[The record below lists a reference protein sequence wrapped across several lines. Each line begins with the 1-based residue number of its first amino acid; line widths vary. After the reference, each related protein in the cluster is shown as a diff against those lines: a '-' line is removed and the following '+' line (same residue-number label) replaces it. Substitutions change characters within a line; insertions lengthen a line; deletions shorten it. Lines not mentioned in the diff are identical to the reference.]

1 MRPFGRG
8 APLFA
13 QVLGLVVLSMVL
25 VHVVLATL
33 VLTLPPPPPEIYRLS
48 DIARALRAPGE
59 TKVDGARPLVVQKV
73 ARPPVESATPM
84 RGRWRDDVRQ
94 SLAESLH
101 VRPADVV
108 VATEGRRRML
118 RSLAVDLRGPR
129 PATRIAP
136 PHGPGGPPTENT
148 IFFREDPPGPPPPG
162 DLVVRGDGPLPGD
175 QGPPPA
181 FAGDVVGLAAGGPG
195 GGPGRDGVRAFNER
209 VLFAPFKVAVR
220 QPGGTWLVA
229 RPKPSLRLASWQ
241 THILL
246 TIGLSALLVA
256 PVAWLFARRL
266 SAPIAVFA
274 EAADRLGRDPRAPPL
289 EVAGSREVVA
299 ATEAFNR
306 MQERLRRYVEDRTA
320 MVGAIAH
327 DLRTPL
333 TRLRFRIEAAPD
345 EVRSKLAAE
354 IDQMDAMISATL
366 AFVRDTTR
374 AGPREKLELSSLV
387 ETVLDEAAETGS
399 DATALPSTRLVVE
412 GDPVGLKR
420 LIANLVENA
429 LKYGHRARG
438 RTFTE
443 DGCAIVEIE
452 DDGPGVP
459 HLEIERL
466 FEPFYRGE
474 PSRNR
479 ETGGAG
485 LGLAVVRSIARA
497 HGGDVTLHNRTGGG
511 LTARVSLPL

>member
-1 MRPFGRG
+1 MKTFGRG

-33 VLTLPPPPPEIYRLS
+33 IATVPPPPPEVYRLS
-48 DIARALRAPGE
+48 DVVRALRTPGVVE
-59 TKVDGARPLVVQKV
+59 VENARPLVSTVQK
-73 ARPPVESATPM
+73 RSPEEPATR
-84 RGRWRDDVRQ
+84 RGRWRDDFRQQLARSLNVETTDIAIETKGGPRRMMMQ
-94 SLAESLH
+94 SLTGEF
-101 VRPADVV
+101 
-108 VATEGRRRML
+108 
-118 RSLAVDLRGPR
+118 RSVLP
-129 PATRIAP
+129 PAP
-136 PHGPGGPPTENT
+136 PSG
-148 IFFREDPPGPPPPG
+148 IRRDPRAG
-162 DLVVRGDGPLPGD
+162 
-175 QGPPPA
+175 QGAEALPPPA
-181 FAGDVVGLAAGGPG
+181 ARVDDLQVNGVGVIIKRQSG
-195 GGPGRDGVRAFNER
+195 GGRPPEMRVWNER
-209 VLFAPFKVAVR
+209 VVFAPFKVGVR
-220 QPGGTWLVA
+220 QPDGRWRVVQP
-229 RPKPSLRLASWQ
+229 RPSLRLGSWQ
-241 THILL
+241 LHILL
-246 TIGLSALLVA
+246 TIALSTLIVA

-266 SAPIAVFA
+266 SAPIALFA
-274 EAADRLGRDPRAPPL
+274 EAAERLGRDPKAPPL
-289 EVAGSREVVA
+289 EVAGSREVAA

-345 EVRSKLAAE
+345 ELQGKLAAE

-387 ETVLDEAAETGS
+387 ESIMDEAAETGS
-399 DATALPSTRLVVE
+399 DATALPSGRLVVE
-412 GDPVGLKR
+412 GDPIALRRLVG
-420 LIANLVENA
+420 NLVENA
-429 LKYGHRARG
+429 LKYGQRARG
-438 RTFTE
+438 RVFAE

-452 DDGPGVP
+452 DDGPGVATA
-459 HLEIERL
+459 EIERL

-474 PSRNR
+474 PSRSR

-485 LGLAVVRSIARA
+485 LGLAVVRSIARG
-497 HGGDVTLHNRTGGG
+497 HGGDVTLHNRAGGG